1 MNPRNQILLNEW
13 LDTQHDNY
21 VLNGAPAQAAVIR
34 SVQSKLAG
42 LNGVQAS
49 SHLTRLSTIDFLQP
63 YTAVFV
69 SSLDGS
75 PTSKSYSTLSEALDH
90 IRHTEMYVGDYY
102 TANLYFQGNKI
113 MTRKQIEKEIQY
125 VAFASKAGVSS

>member
-13 LDTQHDNY
+13 LDTQHDQY
-21 VLNGAPAQAAVIR
+21 VLNAAPAQAAVIR

-49 SHLTRLSTIDFLQP
+49 SHLTRLNTIDFLQP

-90 IRHTEMYVGDYY
+90 VRHTEMYVGDYY
-102 TANLYFQGNKI
+102 TANLYHQGNKI
-113 MTRKQIEKEIQY
+113 MTRKQIEKEIAY
-125 VAFASKAGVSS
+125 VGLRSAGISS

>member
-1 MNPRNQILLNEW
+1 MNTRTQILFNEW
-13 LDTQHDNY
+13 LDAQHDQY
-21 VLNGAPAQAAVIR
+21 VINGAIAQAAVIR

-63 YTAVFV
+63 YSATFI

-75 PTSKSYSTLSEALDH
+75 QTSKSYSTLSEALDN

-102 TANLYFQGNKI
+102 TANLYHQGNKI
-113 MTRKQIEKEIQY
+113 MTRKQIEKEVFY
-125 VAFASKAGVSS
+125 GTNVAKAGAFR